1 MAQTRRAL
9 KVASKGASVFADMG
23 GGRTGSASS
32 VDETSGHEIAA
43 RATVWVL
50 DNDGEAVVAAVSTAA
65 AGGLAAAAEASHP
78 LGGTCGW
85 PSVLAVGG
93 TRGAQMSSCKAFCL
107 KSTLHSLVP
116 TGGFT
121 VVRRATGQRQS

>member
-1 MAQTRRAL
+1 MAHTRRAL
-9 KVASKGASVFADMG
+9 KVASKGASVFADIG

-50 DNDGEAVVAAVSTAA
+50 DNDGEAVVAAVVTSA
-65 AGGLAAAAEASHP
+65 AGGLAAAAD
-78 LGGTCGW
+78 GW
-85 PSVLAVGG
+85 SVFAVGG
-93 TRGAQMSSCKAFCL
+93 TRGAQMSSCNAFCL